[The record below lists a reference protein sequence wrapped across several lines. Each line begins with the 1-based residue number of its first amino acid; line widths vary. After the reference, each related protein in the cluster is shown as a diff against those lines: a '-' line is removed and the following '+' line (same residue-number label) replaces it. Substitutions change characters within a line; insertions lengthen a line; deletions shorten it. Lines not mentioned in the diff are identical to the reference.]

1 MTLTFVAGFLQ
12 QRLAAFFAG
21 PLAFCLLQPQ
31 VRFAQLC
38 CAFCCLCCAALILL
52 MLLLLRKMLA
62 LLLQ

>member
-21 PLAFCLLQPQ
+21 SLAFCLLQPQ
-31 VRFAQLC
+31 VRFALLRLLLPLLC
-38 CAFCCLCCAALILL
+38 CTNPAAAAAAA
-52 MLLLLRKMLA
+52 KMLA